1 MNQHVKKLSLI
12 WLCIGVFVGASAAEP
27 EGESSIKVNARPEV
41 GERKSTLEV
50 VSTAQDLILLER
62 AERSLPPVEA
72 TADESLIARLVA
84 RLLPRSHYSRQP
96 FDDAM
101 SSRFLDRYI
110 ENLDNLRL
118 HFLQSDL
125 EEFEEYRS
133 RLDDLTAGGDTEPA
147 RRIFD
152 RFLSRVGQRVAYV
165 AELLKDEKFKF
176 DGDDRYRLD
185 REGIPFP
192 KDLEEA
198 KALWRQHLRFEILQ
212 EILAKAESS
221 TDKGVDPAEDQA
233 SESTEETE
241 EVERPNGLSAEVEK
255 TISRRY
261 ARLLKTLKD
270 FDGGDV
276 FQYYLGALSQVY
288 DPHSDYLGR
297 ATLENFAI
305 TMNLSLFGIGAVL
318 TSEDGYCKVRELRPG
333 PAMRSKKIKE
343 GDRIVAVAQGDD
355 GEPIDVVDWK
365 LSKIVE
371 MIRGPKGAKVR
382 LTIIP
387 ADAADPSERREVA
400 LIRDE
405 IKLEDEE
412 AKASIIDLPTPD
424 GPTRRIGVIDL
435 PSFYQNLDIGTPNG
449 RSRAKSTTMD
459 VAHLLDKL
467 KRERVEGVILDLR
480 RNGGGSLKEA
490 IDLTGLFIEA
500 GPVVQV
506 RDSRGHVMVDE
517 DPSADVFYD
526 GPLAVLTSR
535 FSASASEIL
544 AGCLQDYGRAVLVGD
559 SATHGKGTVQS
570 LIELQPML
578 AHMIDE
584 RGSNPGAVKV
594 TIRKFYRASGA
605 STQLKGIVPD
615 IVLPSVN
622 NVAEV
627 GESAL
632 DDPLP
637 WDTISAAQ
645 FEPEKRIAGILDELR
660 ARSDRRVAIDQD
672 FQYIQEDMELY
683 LERKEDKSVSLNLS
697 RRLEEKA
704 RNEARMDQRK
714 EEREARSKPRETVYE
729 ITLKDVELPGLPPP
743 LDAEKEEEEQGP
755 GAGVGQAAE
764 ERDDG
769 SNHGPVVDAT
779 LEETKRILLDLIDLR
794 SSEGSGLASHN

>member
-1 MNQHVKKLSLI
+1 MFQLVKKFSLI
-12 WLCIGVFVGASAAEP
+12 WLCVGALVGASAVEP
-27 EGESSIKVNARPEV
+27 EGESSIEVNPQLGV

-84 RLLPRSHYSRQP
+84 RLLPGSHYSKQP

-101 SSRFLDRYI
+101 SSRFLDRYV

-118 HFLQSDL
+118 HFFQSDL
-125 EEFEEYRS
+125 DEFEEYRM
-133 RLDDLTAGGDTEPA
+133 RLDDLTARGNTEPA

-165 AELLKDEKFKF
+165 AELLQDEKFEF
-176 DGDDRYRLD
+176 DGDDSYLLD
-185 REGIPFP
+185 REGVPFP
-192 KDLEEA
+192 KDLDEA
-198 KALWRQHLRFEILQ
+198 KGLWRQHLRFEILQ
-212 EILAKAESS
+212 EILAKTKSDGDESAESADDAA
-221 TDKGVDPAEDQA
+221 TEPAE
-233 SESTEETE
+233 ESA
-241 EVERPNGLSAEVEK
+241 EVERPNGLSTEVEK

-343 GDRIVAVAQGDD
+343 GDRIVAVAQDDD
-355 GEPIDVVDWK
+355 GEAVDVVDWK

-371 MIRGPKGAKVR
+371 MIRGPKGTKVR
-382 LTIIP
+382 LTLIP

-412 AKASIIDLPTPD
+412 AKARIIDVPTSG
-424 GPTRRIGVIDL
+424 GPARRIGLIDL
-435 PSFYQNLDIGTPNG
+435 PSFYQNLGIGTPNG

-467 KRERVEGVILDLR
+467 KRERVEGIILDLR
-480 RNGGGSLKEA
+480 KNGGGSLKEA
-490 IDLTGLFIEA
+490 IDLTGLFIES

-506 RDSRGHVMVDE
+506 RDSRGKVIVDE
-517 DPSADVFYD
+517 DPSSDVFYD

-544 AGCLQDYGRAVLVGD
+544 AGCLQDYGRALLVGD

-570 LIELQPML
+570 LVELQPML
-578 AHMIDE
+578 AHVLDE
-584 RGSNPGAVKV
+584 RDSNPGAVKV

-605 STQLKGIVPD
+605 STQLKGITPD

-622 NVAEV
+622 NVADI

-637 WDTISAAQ
+637 WDTISAAPK
-645 FEPEKRIAGILDELR
+645 FKPENRIAGLLNELR
-660 ARSDRRVAIDQD
+660 ARSDKRVAADQD
-672 FQYIQEDMELY
+672 FQYVREDVELY

-704 RNEARMDQRK
+704 ENEARLEQRK
-714 EEREARSKPRETVYE
+714 EEREGRSKPLETVYE
-729 ITLKDVELPGLPPP
+729 ITLKDVDLPGLPSPSYP
-743 LDAEKEEEEQGP
+743 EKTEGEQGQ
-755 GAGVGQAAE
+755 GADVAQAAE
-764 ERDDG
+764 EDEETDL
-769 SNHGPVVDAT
+769 GPVVDAT
-779 LEETKRILLDLIDLR
+779 LEETKRILLDLIDLGG
-794 SSEGSGLASHN
+794 SGSSGLARHN